1 MKSFSL
7 KELGQLLGAE
17 VRGDDSVTVSS
28 VATLEKARPD
38 QITFLANTKYRSQLE
53 QTQAGAVL
61 ISPKELDGFAGNAL
75 VLNDPYV
82 GFARVA
88 QLLDSTPVA
97 AEDIHPSAQI
107 HPSAKLGEGV
117 AVGANAVIGANS
129 ILGENVQIGA
139 GTVVGQDVIIAQAAA
154 CGPMSPSITMYI
166 WGKTVS
172 FTLGPLSAPMVSV
185 MPTNAVSGS
194 KSLRPV
200 VCA

>member
-61 ISPKELDGFAGNAL
+61 ISPKELDCFAGNAL

-82 GFARVA
+82 ALPELRNCWTARRPR
-88 QLLDSTPVA
+88 QR
-97 AEDIHPSAQI
+97 I
-107 HPSAKLGEGV
+107 
-117 AVGANAVIGANS
+117 S
-129 ILGENVQIGA
+129 IPRRKFIQCQA
-139 GTVVGQDVIIAQAAA
+139 G
-154 CGPMSPSITMYI
+154 
-166 WGKTVS
+166 
-172 FTLGPLSAPMVSV
+172 
-185 MPTNAVSGS
+185 
-194 KSLRPV
+194 
-200 VCA
+200 

>member
-82 GFARVA
+82 ALPELRNCWTARRL
-88 QLLDSTPVA
+88 QQRISIPRRKFIPVPNWVRA
-97 AEDIHPSAQI
+97 
-107 HPSAKLGEGV
+107 LRW
-117 AVGANAVIGANS
+117 
-129 ILGENVQIGA
+129 
-139 GTVVGQDVIIAQAAA
+139 
-154 CGPMSPSITMYI
+154 GPMRSSGPTVF
-166 WGKTVS
+166 WAKTS
-172 FTLGPLSAPMVSV
+172 
-185 MPTNAVSGS
+185 
-194 KSLRPV
+194 R
-200 VCA
+200 